1 MGKDLRGKELGVG
14 ISQLKDGRYTARF
27 TNRRGER
34 KQKYFKKL
42 QDCRKW
48 IADAQFND
56 DHGNIFAG
64 GDMTVDA
71 WFEYWIENIK
81 GTVIKATTKRTITT
95 KYKTAIQPYIGKM
108 MLSEVKPLHCQDVL
122 NRGREKYRP
131 GTNKK
136 TRTVMHELFSDALE
150 NDLIHINP
158 VTNSVK
164 SNTVQEEKGKNVLSE
179 LEQKI
184 LVGSLGNASWDNA
197 IRFILQTGMRIGE
210 VSGLKWGDIDF
221 ERRVLSVSRSTSLQ
235 PQIGWVTNEPK
246 TKSGYRTI
254 PLTEEAVNILLS
266 QKKLDSQ
273 LNKIS
278 FEFRDNVFLGKRGNP
293 LITTNGNAY
302 LKKKCE
308 EVEIPRI
315 SLHCLRHTFATRCIE
330 HGMTPKI
337 LQGILG
343 HASISMTMDCYVHPT
358 EDAKISEMRAIEKCL
373 KVV

>member
-1 MGKDLRGKELGVG
+1 MGKDLHGKELGVG
-14 ISQLKDGRYTARF
+14 ICQLKDGRYTARF

-42 QDCRKW
+42 QECRKW
-48 IADAQFND
+48 IADAQFED
-56 DHGNIFAG
+56 EHGNIFAG
-64 GDMTVDA
+64 KDMTVDA
-71 WFEYWIENIK
+71 WFDYWIENIK
-81 GTVIKATTKRTITT
+81 GTVIKETTKRTICV
-95 KYKTAIQPYIGKM
+95 KYKAAIQPYIGKM
-108 MLSEVKPLHCQDVL
+108 KLSEIKPLHCQDVL
-122 NRGREKYRP
+122 NHGRDKYRP
-131 GTNKK
+131 GTNGK
-136 TRTVMHELFSDALE
+136 TRAVMHELFSDAQE
-150 NDLIHINP
+150 NGLIQKNP

-164 SNTVQEEKGKNVLSE
+164 SNTLQEEKGKNVLSVT
-179 LEQKI
+179 EQKSLI
-184 LVGSLGNASWDNA
+184 ESLGNASWDNA

-210 VSGLKWGDIDF
+210 VSGLKWEDVDF
-221 ERRVLSVSRSTSLQ
+221 EKRIISVNRSTSLQ
-235 PQIGWVTNEPK
+235 PQIGWVTHEPK

-254 PLTEEAVNILLS
+254 PLTEEAVNILRM
-266 QKKLDSQ
+266 QKN
-273 LNKIS
+273 LNSRLRKIS

-308 EVEIPRI
+308 EAEIPRI

-343 HASISMTMDCYVHPT
+343 HASISMTMNCYVHPT
-358 EDAKISEMRAIEKCL
+358 EDAKINEMRAIEKCL